1 MSLSPSTKSA
11 VAVKPL
17 MWSLN
22 GYDGPSGA
30 RVAGGFVSKHG
41 FGGEEWNG
49 RISRVWKGQRVFH
62 TETKEKLDLYAEH
75 GHLGLIMISMHD
87 HVQYIVGVACGVRI
101 NDEKDL
107 ASMFRKSAFNGTIDE
122 LWNAESVRARY
133 PSIKA
138 LKRDFPE
145 GFNAP
150 RWRCPTE
157 LFHWFEKPIPLPRD
171 PLGFGKEVLA
181 KMHNNYQAIRPE
193 HALQL
198 LDGHLPPE
206 SLVSQWLIEQEFDEA
221 FLPRYVRS
229 KQGQTS
235 SQRAENFGAPASKD
249 SYTRYIQK
257 KEIRV
262 TPEHHLLEKAFVAFL
277 RTINATAIS
286 QNKNAVDVRF
296 DLSSYGHIIAELK
309 PAAPGQT
316 KYPIRFAVG
325 QVLEYRHFQSPNA
338 RPLIVLGAK
347 PKNEEIEFCH
357 SLGISV
363 AWKTA
368 ISFILHWSK

>member
-1 MSLSPSTKSA
+1 M
-11 VAVKPL
+11 
-17 MWSLN
+17 
-22 GYDGPSGA
+22 
-30 RVAGGFVSKHG
+30 RKHG

-49 RISRVWKGQRVFH
+49 RQNRVWKGQRVFH

-87 HVQYIVGVACGVRI
+87 DVQYIVGVACGVRI
-101 NDEKDL
+101 NNDKDL

-133 PSIKA
+133 PSINA
-138 LKRDFPE
+138 LKRDFPA
-145 GFNAP
+145 GFNTP
-150 RWRCPTE
+150 RWRCPTG
-157 LFHWFEKPIPLPRD
+157 LFHWFEKPISLPRD
-171 PLGFGKEVLA
+171 PLGFGKMVLA

-206 SLVSQWLIEQEFDEA
+206 SLVSQWFIEQEFDEA
-221 FLPRYVRS
+221 YLPRNVRS
-229 KQGQTS
+229 KQGQTI
-235 SQRAENFGAPASKD
+235 SQRAENFGAPAAKD
-249 SYTRYIQK
+249 AYTRYIQK
-257 KEIRV
+257 TEIRV
-262 TPEHHLLEKAFVAFL
+262 TPEHHLLETAFLEFL
-277 RTINATAIS
+277 RTQNATAIS
-286 QNKNAVDVRF
+286 QNKRAIDVCF
-296 DLSSYGHIIAELK
+296 NLSSRGHIIAELK
-309 PAAPGQT
+309 PADPGQT

-325 QVLEYRHFQSPNA
+325 QVLEYRYFQSPHA
-338 RPLIVLGAK
+338 HPLVVLGAE

-368 ISFILHWSK
+368 TSFILRWKK

>member
-1 MSLSPSTKSA
+1 MKLSPSTKCA

-17 MWSLN
+17 MWSSN
-22 GYDGPSGA
+22 RYDGPSGA
-30 RVAGGFVSKHG
+30 RVIGGFVSKHG

-49 RISRVWKGQRVFH
+49 RMNRVWKGQRVFH

-75 GHLGLIMISMHD
+75 GRLGLIMISMHND
-87 HVQYIVGVACGVRI
+87 VQYIVGVACGVRT
-101 NDEKDL
+101 NDDADL
-107 ASMFRKSAFNGTIDE
+107 ASMFRMSAFNDTISE

-138 LKRDFPE
+138 LKEDFPA
-145 GFNAP
+145 GFNTP
-150 RWRCPTE
+150 RWRCPSD
-157 LFHWFEKPIPLPRD
+157 LFHWFEKPVPLPRD
-171 PLGFGKEVLA
+171 PLGFGKAVLA
-181 KMHNNYQAIRPE
+181 KMHNNYQAVRPE

-198 LDGHLPPE
+198 LDGHLPAE
-206 SLVSQWLIEQEFDEA
+206 SMISQWFIDQEFDEA

-235 SQRAENFGAPASKD
+235 SQRAENFGAPAAQD
-249 SYTRYIQK
+249 AYTRYIQK

-262 TPEHHLLEKAFVAFL
+262 TPEHHLLEKAFLAFL
-277 RTINATAIS
+277 ETLNATAIS
-286 QNKNAVDVRF
+286 QNRKAVDVRF
-296 DLSSYGHIIAELK
+296 DLSTHGHVIAELK
-309 PAAPGQT
+309 PAVAGET

-325 QVLEYRHFQSPNA
+325 QVLEYRHFQNPNA
-338 RPLIVLGAK
+338 HPLIVLGAR

-363 AWKTA
+363 AWKMATT
-368 ISFILHWSK
+368 FTLRWRK